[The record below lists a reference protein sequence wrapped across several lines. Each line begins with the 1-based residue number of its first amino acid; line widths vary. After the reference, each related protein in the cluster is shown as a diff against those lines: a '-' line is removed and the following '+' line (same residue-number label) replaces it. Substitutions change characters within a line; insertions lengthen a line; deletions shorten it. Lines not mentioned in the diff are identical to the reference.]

1 MMQDQNSSFWLTLKV
16 AFQKGMQASV
26 HGIGKA
32 LLFTVKQLA
41 ILIAFIYRYTAIV
54 LTYIYRKSRELI
66 LWSMPAGSAAYQR
79 AKTEIQN
86 LPQTQAFQESYASFW
101 GRVEKWIIQFFH
113 LEHLNL
119 DKAGIAHVRL
129 GRPHKMSFVLLK
141 VIAWLF
147 LIMLI
152 WSAIADVDDIT
163 HAEGRVIPRA
173 KIQVIQNLEGGIVQ
187 SIDVRQGDK
196 VAVGDTLVVLS
207 PTQFS
212 SEFDGRNQQMIAL
225 SAKEVRLRAEIDNK
239 PLVFPPELIAN
250 GKDSVAL
257 ETAEYNNR
265 ISRQKAD
272 IAVYENQ
279 LKNAQSELEIVTRLV
294 DRGLEPKLEMIRT
307 QARVTEAGSKLD
319 SLKKQFKAEA
329 SADLAK
335 TMQDL
340 SPLQK
345 TMPALADKLDRT
357 TLKAPVNGVVN
368 RVLVNTTGGTVKAG
382 EPIVEIVPSDDVL
395 VVEARIR
402 PQDIGFVK
410 LGQEAKVKVTA
421 YDYSIFGSLK
431 GVITQISADAVS
443 SEERGQTQYYYIARI
458 ETDSSAI
465 NSLDRKLPIIP
476 GMQAQVDVITGHKTV
491 LRYLLK
497 PIIGVKEN
505 AFRER

>member
-1 MMQDQNSSFWLTLKV
+1 MQENHTNSLEKMKKALHKASQATLHLT
-16 AFQKGMQASV
+16 GR
-26 HGIGKA
+26 A
-32 LLFTVKQLA
+32 LLFAVKKLA
-41 ILIAFIYRYTAIV
+41 IAIAFLYRCTAIV
-54 LTYIYRKSRELI
+54 VNYLYRKTRQFLAWC
-66 LWSMPAGSAAYQR
+66 LPASNAAYQR
-79 AKTEIQN
+79 AKTEIQA
-86 LPQTQAFQESYASFW
+86 LPQTQALQESYAQFW
-101 GRVEKWIIQFFH
+101 VRVEKKIIEFFH
-113 LEHLNL
+113 LEHLDL
-119 DKAGIAHVRL
+119 DKAGITHVRL

-147 LIMLI
+147 LVMIL
-152 WSAIADVDDIT
+152 WSAVADVDDIT
-163 HAEGRVIPRA
+163 HAEGRIIPSARM
-173 KIQVIQNLEGGIVQ
+173 QVIQNLEGGIIQ
-187 SIDVRQGDK
+187 SINVKQGDK
-196 VAVGDTLVVLS
+196 VAAGDVLVVLS

-212 SEFDGRNQQMIAL
+212 AEFDGRNQQMIAL
-225 SAKEVRLRAEIDNK
+225 SAKEIRLRAEIDNTQ
-239 PLVFPPELIAN
+239 LVFPPELIEN

-279 LKNAQSELEIVTRLV
+279 LKNAKSELEIVTRLV
-294 DRGLEPKLEMIRT
+294 DRGLEPRLELIRT
-307 QARVTEAGSKLD
+307 QARVAEASSKLD

-335 TMQDL
+335 TMQEL

-345 TMPALADKLDRT
+345 TLPALADKVDRT
-357 TLKAPVNGVVN
+357 TIKSPVNGVVN
-368 RVLVNTTGGTVKAG
+368 RVLVTTTGGTVKAG

-431 GVITQISADAVS
+431 GQVTQISADAVS

-458 ETDSSAI
+458 ETDSSVL

>member
-1 MMQDQNSSFWLTLKV
+1 MPDKQISFWEKMKKALHKASQATL
-16 AFQKGMQASV
+16 
-26 HGIGKA
+26 HGIGRA
-32 LLFTVKQLA
+32 LLFTVQKLA
-41 ILIAFIYRYTAIV
+41 IAIAYIYRYTAIV
-54 LTYIYRKSRELI
+54 VNYLYRKTRQFLAWC
-66 LWSMPAGSAAYQR
+66 LPAGHAAYLR
-79 AKTEIQN
+79 AKTEIQA
-86 LPQTQAFQESYASFW
+86 LPQTQALQDSYAQFW
-101 GRVEKWIIQFFH
+101 VRVEKKIIEFFH

-119 DKAGIAHVRL
+119 DRAGIAHVRL

-141 VIAWLF
+141 VIGWLF
-147 LIMLI
+147 LTLLL
-152 WSAIADVDDIT
+152 WSSIADVDDIT
-163 HAEGRVIPRA
+163 HAEGRVIPSARM
-173 KIQVIQNLEGGIVQ
+173 QVIQNLEGGIIQ
-187 SIDVRQGDK
+187 SINVKQGDK
-196 VAVGDTLVVLS
+196 VAAGDVLVVLS

-212 SEFDGRNQQMIAL
+212 AEFDSRNQQMIAL
-225 SAKEVRLRAEIDNK
+225 SAKEVRLRAEIDNT
-239 PLVFPPELIAN
+239 PLVFPLELIEN

-279 LKNAQSELEIVTRLV
+279 LKNAKSELEIVTRLV
-294 DRGLEPKLEMIRT
+294 DRGLEPKLELIRT
-307 QARVTEAGSKLD
+307 QARVAEASSKLD

-335 TMQDL
+335 TMQEL
-340 SPLQK
+340 APLQK
-345 TMPALADKLDRT
+345 TLPALADKVDRT

-368 RVLVNTTGGTVKAG
+368 RVLVTTTGGTVKAG

-431 GVITQISADAVS
+431 GQVTQISADAVS

-458 ETDSSAI
+458 ETDSSVL

>member
-1 MMQDQNSSFWLTLKV
+1 MMQDQNSSIWYKLKV
-16 AFQKGMQASV
+16 TLQKTLQASL
-26 HGIGKA
+26 HGLGRA
-32 LLFTVKQLA
+32 LLFTVKKLA
-41 ILIAFIYRYTAIV
+41 IAITFIYRYTVIC
-54 LTYIYRKSRELI
+54 LTYAYRKSREFV
-66 LWSMPAGSAAYQR
+66 LWCMPASSAAYQR
-79 AKTEIQN
+79 AKTEIVN
-86 LPQTQAFQESYASFW
+86 LPQTQALQESYAQFW
-101 GRVEKWIIQFFH
+101 VRVEKWIIRFFH

-119 DKAGIAHVRL
+119 DQAGIAHVRL

-141 VIAWLF
+141 VIGWLF
-147 LIMLI
+147 LIMLF
-152 WSAIADVDDIT
+152 WSAIADVDYIT
-163 HAEGRVIPRA
+163 HAEGRIIPSARM
-173 KIQVIQNLEGGIVQ
+173 QVVQNLEGGIVQ
-187 SIDVRQGDK
+187 SINVRQGDK
-196 VAVGDTLVVLS
+196 VSAGDVLVVLS

-212 SEFDGRNQQMIAL
+212 SEFDSRNQQMIAL
-225 SAKEVRLRAEIDNK
+225 SAKEIRLRAEIDNT
-239 PLVFPPELIAN
+239 PLVFSPELIEN
-250 GKDSVAL
+250 GKDSVTL

-279 LKNAQSELEIVTRLV
+279 LKNAKSELDIVTRLV
-294 DRGLEPKLEMIRT
+294 DRGLEPRLELIRT
-307 QARVTEAGSKLD
+307 QARVAEASSKLD

-335 TMQDL
+335 TMQEL
-340 SPLQK
+340 APLQK
-345 TMPALADKLDRT
+345 TLPALADKLDRT
-357 TLKAPVNGVVN
+357 TLRAPVNGVVN
-368 RVLVNTTGGTVKAG
+368 RVLVTTTGGTVKAG
-382 EPIVEIVPSDDVL
+382 DPIVEIVPSDDVL

-410 LGQEAKVKVTA
+410 LGQDAKVKVTA

-431 GVITQISADAVS
+431 GQVTQISADAVS

-458 ETDSSAI
+458 ETDSSVL

-497 PIIGVKEN
+497 PLIGVKEN